1 MHTCCIRVL
10 LKTLSGIYAA
20 VTRWPIQVAAVY
32 APPAMHFYEA
42 VITHAPAAQLQMSLT
57 CFVLSDAEVFCSYV
71 PSDLTICSYLSV
83 TRDLLLQALALGA
96 DAVLLGRPVMFGLAL
111 DGQKGVERILDL
123 LRRELELAMVLA
135 GCSSLQDV
143 SKDLLMQ
150 YPASML

>member
-1 MHTCCIRVL
+1 MSTCQVVDVPDEVDLFVRGQGL
-10 LKTLSGIYAA
+10 LFACAGLSTHRQSM
-20 VTRWPIQVAAVY
+20 VCEDSE
-32 APPAMHFYEA
+32 HFW
-42 VITHAPAAQLQMSLT
+42 
-57 CFVLSDAEVFCSYV
+57 
-71 PSDLTICSYLSV
+71 
-83 TRDLLLQALALGA
+83 LQALALGA

-135 GCSSLQDV
+135 GCSSLQDI

>member
-1 MHTCCIRVL
+1 MLDLQGTIVQCF
-10 LKTLSGIYAA
+10 TSSAA
-20 VTRWPIQVAAVY
+20 
-32 APPAMHFYEA
+32 
-42 VITHAPAAQLQMSLT
+42 AAQLQMSPT
-57 CFVLSDAEVFCSYV
+57 CVRYQGLLLPCAQWFDHVQFNHWV
-71 PSDLTICSYLSV
+71 SV
-83 TRDLLLQALALGA
+83 TKGLMLQALALGA

>member
-1 MHTCCIRVL
+1 MQSMVR
-10 LKTLSGIYAA
+10 G
-20 VTRWPIQVAAVY
+20 
-32 APPAMHFYEA
+32 
-42 VITHAPAAQLQMSLT
+42 
-57 CFVLSDAEVFCSYV
+57 
-71 PSDLTICSYLSV
+71 
-83 TRDLLLQALALGA
+83 LLLQALALGA

-111 DGQKGVERILDL
+111 DGQQGVEKILDL

>member
-1 MHTCCIRVL
+1 M
-10 LKTLSGIYAA
+10 TLVYFLIYSK
-20 VTRWPIQVAAVY
+20 WY
-32 APPAMHFYEA
+32 AG
-42 VITHAPAAQLQMSLT
+42 TQ
-57 CFVLSDAEVFCSYV
+57 
-71 PSDLTICSYLSV
+71 
-83 TRDLLLQALALGA
+83 DLLLQALALGA

-135 GCSSLQDV
+135 GCSSLQDI